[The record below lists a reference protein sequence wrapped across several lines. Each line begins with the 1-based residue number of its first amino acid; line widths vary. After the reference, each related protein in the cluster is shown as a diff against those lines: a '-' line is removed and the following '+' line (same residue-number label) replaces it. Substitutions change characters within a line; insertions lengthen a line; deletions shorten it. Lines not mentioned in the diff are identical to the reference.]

1 MKVRTLNMSG
11 ISRNLFAKLIKKHKT
26 ELQYVAGVSWPR
38 SGHHLVGRVLRK
50 YFGKRKFFYCEYY
63 SPEDCCKKFPCAR
76 AGQVHFSKNH
86 DHDFEVPQMDDLK
99 YFIQYR
105 DFSYAVVSNFELLL
119 KRGAGPDTATEFQRF
134 ASREWSDHR
143 TFIEKWVTSDFAKS
157 QLVMDYAELTGDPI
171 KAMQKIILLFAP
183 NSTVNHAKLVK
194 ILGSIPGISHNS
206 SGAVV
211 TGTGVKAR
219 RRLQDFRF
227 YDPHIFSLLKRLK
240 LDREEVIETYREIHG
255 CEPEEAKILEYQS
268 SSSPGELMLRLRDE

>member
-38 SGHHLVGRVLRK
+38 SGHHLVGRLFEKVLLAK
-50 YFGKRKFFYCEYY
+50 ENFSTVNIIPQKIAG
-63 SPEDCCKKFPCAR
+63 KKFPCAR

-143 TFIEKWVTSDFAKS
+143 AFIEKWVTSDFAKS

-206 SGAVV
+206 SGQW
-211 TGTGVKAR
+211 
-219 RRLQDFRF
+219 L
-227 YDPHIFSLLKRLK
+227 
-240 LDREEVIETYREIHG
+240 
-255 CEPEEAKILEYQS
+255 PE
-268 SSSPGELMLRLRDE
+268 RV